1 MRNFLDEEVGE
12 VCRSGDGTDS
22 ALRASCS
29 VLLLYCFSQS
39 RCPEPVFVCESS
51 LSLSLSLPTIPGG
64 PVSGVAITLLSA
76 TDTET
81 PSATNGAVQLLSEQS
96 VQLATLDSYPESSA
110 VISDPSLVITRHAAQ
125 AGRYRAPGW
134 LSP

>member
-1 MRNFLDEEVGE
+1 MGQEMVQTVHQEP
-12 VCRSGDGTDS
+12 
-22 ALRASCS
+22 A
-29 VLLLYCFSQS
+29 LLLYCSSQS
-39 RCPEPVFVCESS
+39 RRPEPVFVCES
-51 LSLSLSLPTIPGG
+51 SLSLSLPTIPGG

-125 AGRYRAPGW
+125 AGRCRAPGW
-134 LSP
+134 PSP